1 MITYSEAIMSL
12 APNVDFAVNGEE
24 ITEWNSEDVAQ
35 PSHEDILAEKTR
47 LQAEYD
53 DDLYKRDRENLY
65 PKIGDQL
72 DMLYHAIDADETL
85 KTQFA
90 DFYNAI
96 KAVKDNNP
104 KPSE

>member
-1 MITYSEAIMSL
+1 MITYSDAIMSL

-24 ITEWNSEDVAQ
+24 ITEWRSNSVDQ
-35 PSHEDILAEKTR
+35 PAHTDIKTEQAR

-96 KAVKDNNP
+96 KAVKDSYP
-104 KPSE
+104 KP